1 MCKTIAPAFPPA
13 AATLAEHAPGTGP
26 LGGGATRHA
35 ACNHAWLMMNT
46 VRDTFS
52 SIGDRGSDIARSFGH
67 GTAHL
72 ARRVGDGTTDLARA
86 IGPRR
91 ALIGL
96 AVAAVAIGG
105 TIAVMRYLRARR
117 ERDALGIER
126 DDYPASGRIIPS
138 SEPLPSTGMRSPL

>member
-1 MCKTIAPAFPPA
+1 
-13 AATLAEHAPGTGP
+13 
-26 LGGGATRHA
+26 
-35 ACNHAWLMMNT
+35 MMNT

-52 SIGDRGSDIARSFGH
+52 SIGDRGGDIARSFGH

-72 ARRVGDGTTDLARA
+72 ARRVSDGTVDLARE

-96 AVAAVAIGG
+96 AVAVVAIGG
-105 TIAVMRYLRARR
+105 TIAIMRYLRARR
-117 ERDALGIER
+117 ERENLGMET

-138 SEPLPSTGMRSPL
+138 SDPLSGTGARSPF

>member
-1 MCKTIAPAFPPA
+1 M
-13 AATLAEHAPGTGP
+13 
-26 LGGGATRHA
+26 R
-35 ACNHAWLMMNT
+35 NT

-52 SIGDRGSDIARSFGH
+52 SFGDRGGEIARSVGSSTADLARCVGTGTADIARQ
-67 GTAHL
+67 
-72 ARRVGDGTTDLARA
+72 

-117 ERDALGIER
+117 ERVRLGIDA

-138 SEPLPSTGMRSPL
+138 SEPLPSTARSPF